1 MAHQMRT
8 HKVASFR
15 ELWQRVSQ
23 VNPGETTI
31 VSDCTVED
39 MLRTIKTLPNKQSA
53 IDVLRAGVHYLDSRA
68 LAFLLKELGKCK
80 LTHRA
85 FEIFDWL
92 HMHPDPTLSAL
103 CDVFTYTTVIS
114 LCGSPRLL
122 WKALRLVGSMKS
134 KGIPCNT
141 HTYSALISVCVK
153 AKQPGLALD
162 VYQEMKRSG
171 CKPSV
176 VTYNTLVDAYGKAG
190 LWQEAI
196 SVLDTMIS
204 ENIAPE
210 ARTINSVIRD
220 CCECGQPGAAYKVF
234 ARFRS
239 VGLVPTQAIFTHLIT
254 TFCDANQVVV
264 VVAVM
269 WQTHSA
275 GIRHLA

>member
-1 MAHQMRT
+1 M
-8 HKVASFR
+8 
-15 ELWQRVSQ
+15 
-23 VNPGETTI
+23 
-31 VSDCTVED
+31 SDCTVED
-39 MLRTIKTLPNKQSA
+39 MLRTIKTLQNKQSA

-92 HMHPDPTLSAL
+92 HMHPDPSLSSL

-190 LWQEAI
+190 LWHEAI
-196 SVLDTMIS
+196 AVLDTMIA

-220 CCECGQPGAAYKVF
+220 CCECGQPSAAYKVF
-234 ARFRS
+234 SRFRS
-239 VGLVPTQAIFTHLIT
+239 VGLMPTQAIFTNLIT
-254 TFCDANQVVV
+254 TFCDAGQVSTCLPCHTHPFTCPPRSGGRGVPR
-264 VVAVM
+264 ARGAGGM
-269 WQTHSA
+269 W
-275 GIRHLA
+275 R

>member
-1 MAHQMRT
+1 MEPTQGQGTGVCVGGLVVHQYNPHINST
-8 HKVASFR
+8 SIPTTIR
-15 ELWQRVSQ
+15 ELWQRVSR
-23 VNPGETTI
+23 VSPGESKAI

-39 MLRTIKTLPNKQSA
+39 MLRTIKTLQNKQSA
-53 IDVLRAGVHYLDSRA
+53 LDVVRAGLHYLDSRA
-68 LAFLLKELGKCK
+68 LAFLLKELGKSK

-92 HMHPDPTLSAL
+92 HIHPDPSLAAL

-122 WKALRLVGSMKS
+122 WKALRLVGCMKS

-190 LWQEAI
+190 LWHEAV

-204 ENIAPE
+204 E
-210 ARTINSVIRD
+210 V
-220 CCECGQPGAAYKVF
+220 CCFGWGC
-234 ARFRS
+234 
-239 VGLVPTQAIFTHLIT
+239 
-254 TFCDANQVVV
+254 
-264 VVAVM
+264 
-269 WQTHSA
+269 W
-275 GIRHLA
+275 